1 MVLEIGILAA
11 RIEGAIL
18 DTTKTAAARL
28 PETGCADLA
37 VDGSD
42 YNW

>member
-18 DTTKTAAARL
+18 DTTKAATACS
-28 PETGCADLA
+28 PEEGCADLA